1 MNKHTNLATALH
13 AATRGGESTVA
24 SIAAIRTDVTQLR
37 AVTPSRVGKKTVAA
51 HFDPVVSKQL
61 KLIGQERD
69 CTMQALL
76 REALNDLFAK
86 YGKPSIA

>member
-1 MNKHTNLATALH
+1 MNKRTNLATALH
-13 AATRGGESTVA
+13 TATRAGESTVA

-61 KLIGQERD
+61 KPIGLERD
-69 CTMQALL
+69 CSMQALL
-76 REALNDLFAK
+76 REALNDLFCQVRQAVH
-86 YGKPSIA
+86 